1 MTNSLIKN
9 FLNINAH
16 SFFFF
21 VLVLFTFNISLFQS
35 KILFLFEH
43 TRHGARGMDKIYD
56 NDYDILGEK
65 WNGEAELSYV
75 GMRQHYLLGI
85 HNKYKYSELLN
96 FNDYN
101 PNEIVIYSTNSNRTI
116 MSAQAQLSG
125 MFDNNENILT
135 NKQKE
140 MATLPFKITDDNI
153 LNKIKELDDKALPF
167 EVKLE
172 FPIHLIEKK
181 DKILKFDCPKM
192 DQLRKSN
199 KKKDIIKQHLLDY
212 NATFGKQLLQY
223 FNKNETDFY
232 ADINN
237 VGDIAQAF
245 IMNIVDGRDLL
256 RYQQPGINLD
266 LIYNK
271 SIINSGLYNTE
282 VLAHDP
288 KNEIALSS
296 SSILLRKVLTYMDKI
311 VEKDKNNS
319 NIQTPKLFFLS
330 GHESTVVIMEDIFR
344 VLFNTTM
351 EFPYFAYNLFIEL
364 HKDEETKQYYVNI
377 VYNDRVEKSIDYSEF
392 KNIVETKSWTYEQ
405 TAEYCEFENKALPL
419 WKYLTFGLL
428 GGSAIMICLFIY
440 LKLRKNKKEELIVTN
455 APLVV

>member
-1 MTNSLIKN
+1 MTNTSIKEFLI
-9 FLNINAH
+9 FNAH

-21 VLVLFTFNISLFQS
+21 ILVILSINISIFQS
-35 KILFLFEH
+35 KIIFLFEH
-43 TRHGARGMDKIYD
+43 TRHGARGMDKIYE

-75 GMRQHYLLGI
+75 GMRQHYLLGV
-85 HNKYKYSELLN
+85 HNKNKYSELLN

-101 PNEIVIYSTNSNRTI
+101 PNEIVVYATNSNRTI

-125 MFDNNENILT
+125 MFDKNENSLT

-140 MATLPFKITDDNI
+140 MATLPFEITDDNI
-153 LNKIKELDDKALPF
+153 LNKLKELDDKALPL

-172 FPIHLIEKK
+172 FPIHLVEKK
-181 DKILKFDCPKM
+181 DKILKFDCPKIEK
-192 DQLRKSN
+192 LRQYN
-199 KKKDIIKQHLLDY
+199 KEKDIIKQHLLDF

-223 FNKNETDFY
+223 FQKNETNFY
-232 ADINN
+232 TDINN

-256 RYQQPGINLD
+256 RYQQAGIELD
-266 LIYNK
+266 LMYNK

-282 VLAHDP
+282 VLAQDP
-288 KNEIALSS
+288 NNEIALST

-311 VEKDKNNS
+311 VEKDKSGS

-330 GHESTVVIMEDIFR
+330 GHESTVVIMEDILR

-364 HKDEETKQYYVNI
+364 HKDEETKRYFVNI
-377 VYNDRVEKSIDYSEF
+377 VYNDRVEKSIDYSDF

-405 TAEYCEFENKALPL
+405 TAQYCEFEKKSLQF

-428 GGSAIMICLFIY
+428 GGSAILICLFIY
-440 LKLRKNKKEELIVTN
+440 FKLRKNKKEELIVTN